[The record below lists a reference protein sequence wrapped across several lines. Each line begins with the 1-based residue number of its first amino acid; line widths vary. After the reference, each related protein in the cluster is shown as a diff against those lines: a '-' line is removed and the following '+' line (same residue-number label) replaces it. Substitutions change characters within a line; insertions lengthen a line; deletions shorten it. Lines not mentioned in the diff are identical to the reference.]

1 MCQVNPN
8 TAGSSTRSTRR
19 STLSPL
25 SQVSRP
31 APPGRR
37 SIVAWSPNQAAR
49 PAAVVS
55 AAHTWPGGAAT
66 CTVRSMRSG
75 NATAASYIATYPL
88 LYYGNQQVA
97 STALPR
103 AGREVHGQAKA
114 GRGRVIERPGVPQS
128 SAVEQ
133 DHGARRRDDL
143 HLVRVRAHPGRVAM
157 LHVDRRLGAPVR
169 TRDDAQR
176 AAIPGERGHAP
187 HGGQALPRPPGP
199 AALAEVRVQALL
211 ARPRDGG
218 AQVDAA
224 HVPGLTQHGAGRVGE
239 QRLPAAGS
247 ETGVGHAELRHDAGL
262 VHVQAGLAG
271 PGRDRRADQ
280 LVEPLPDRAEGR
292 L

>member
-1 MCQVNPN
+1 MA
-8 TAGSSTRSTRR
+8 T
-19 STLSPL
+19 
-25 SQVSRP
+25 SRLRQP
-31 APPGRR
+31 
-37 SIVAWSPNQAAR
+37 
-49 PAAVVS
+49 
-55 AAHTWPGGAAT
+55 
-66 CTVRSMRSG
+66 
-75 NATAASYIATYPL
+75 
-88 LYYGNQQVA
+88 
-97 STALPR
+97 ALPR

-176 AAIPGERGHAP
+176 TAIPGERGHAP

-211 ARPRDGG
+211 ARARDGG

-239 QRLPAAGS
+239 QRLPVAGS
-247 ETGVGHAELRHDAGL
+247 ETGVGQADLRHDAGL

-280 LVEPLPDRAEGR
+280 LVEPPPDRAEGR
-292 L
+292 LVDQRPHDQVALVLQEPALACGELRCGGHKPTLAQHRGPRNAFPPQHAAGDPRAMPVTGMLSFRPAGTAPGRTRPSRRHPPGR